1 MIQEKVQQEI
11 RGTDKSSID
20 RKEWESKGSAEESTT
35 SQGQAVVK
43 QPTHRETEEPVCSSK
58 EAASPKVLAESSPGI
73 READSNSRASSSL
86 TEDTSASESIH
97 STSTSST
104 HTVLDASLI
113 AHDAQVPSES
123 GESAPPEGGNLSA
136 VLDGNIA
143 ADETTKCDSEA
154 SAEERKGVVA
164 ATSGAVSTADVVAE
178 GMEGNIGGASL
189 DMSVESGGSSDTIT
203 ASVDSTQ
210 MLWYVIYL

>member
-1 MIQEKVQQEI
+1 MNQEKVQQES
-11 RGTDKSSID
+11 RGNDKSSID
-20 RKEWESKGSAEESTT
+20 RKEYESKGNAEESTT

-43 QPTHRETEEPVCSSK
+43 QPTHRESEEPACSSK
-58 EAASPKVLAESSPGI
+58 EEASPKVPAESSPGI
-73 READSNSRASSSL
+73 REPDSSSRASSSL

-113 AHDAQVPSES
+113 AHDTQVPTEPV
-123 GESAPPEGGNLSA
+123 ESAPPEGGALSSA
-136 VLDGNIA
+136 PEGNVIA
-143 ADETTKCDSEA
+143 ADETSKCDSEA
-154 SAEERKGVVA
+154 SVEERKGVTA
-164 ATSGAVSTADVVAE
+164 AASGALSTADVVAE
-178 GMEGNIGGASL
+178 GMEGNIAGASL

-210 MLWYVIYL
+210 MLW